1 MQEFQQHDF
10 SQVRLSTTR
19 LELRPMQMDDT
30 DALFA
35 MCADAEFVR
44 YWSEPAWQHRE
55 QAERRIQRDLDALPR
70 GDYLCLAIV
79 RKQDGVWLGNC
90 SLFSFLWKCRR
101 AEIGYGLARPY
112 WGQGYMQ
119 EALQALLAYCFEHL
133 QLHRVEADIDPANR
147 ASGQSLKRLGFV
159 QEGLLRERWI
169 VDGQVSDSALF
180 GLLQRDWLALQ
191 TSAAKHASV

>member
-1 MQEFQQHDF
+1 MHDMSSHDF
-10 SQVRLSTTR
+10 SQVRLSTAR
-19 LELRPMQMDDT
+19 LELRPMQMADT

-44 YWSEPAWQHRE
+44 YWSEPAWQHTE

-70 GDYLCLAIV
+70 GEYLNLSLV

-90 SLFSFLWKCRR
+90 CLFSFLWKCRR

-119 EALQALLAYCFEHL
+119 EALRALLAYGFEHL
-133 QLHRVEADIDPANR
+133 QLHRVEADIDPANH
-147 ASGQSLKRLGFV
+147 ASELSLKRLGFV

-180 GLLQRDWLALQ
+180 GLLQADWLALQ
-191 TSAAKHASV
+191 TSAARHASV